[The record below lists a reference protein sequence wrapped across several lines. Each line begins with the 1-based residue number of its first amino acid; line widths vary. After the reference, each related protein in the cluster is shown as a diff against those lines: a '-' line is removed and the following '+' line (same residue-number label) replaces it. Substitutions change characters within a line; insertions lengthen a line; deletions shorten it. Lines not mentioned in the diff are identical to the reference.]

1 MATTSLTRTPVS
13 NGNAR
18 TFTISSWI
26 KRGNL
31 SSTQPIFSSGVSGTD
46 AFDLFFQ
53 SADTLSIEMY
63 EAGTGAYNVKTV
75 RVFRDPTAW
84 YHVVVAVDTEQGTE
98 ADRYKF
104 YVNGTQQTLTEVS
117 DGYPPED
124 YDIPINQTTTAANIG
139 VGKQYSSNYFDG
151 EMAHTHFIDGTAY
164 AASDFG
170 ETDSTSGIWVPKTG
184 PSVTYG
190 TNGFFLKYQDT
201 SNFGD
206 DSSGNTNDL
215 TLSGT
220 MTQTKDTP
228 MNNFATMNPLNDDN
242 LSVDTAFAYGNN
254 QITKSGKGGPTATM
268 GVSKGKWY
276 WEVKAVDI
284 GLDMGP
290 GFFDPMYTTGKNY
303 VEAYLGQNTH
313 GYGLL
318 PVDGRTCYNGSC
330 ISYGSAVSNGDII
343 MMALDMDNKK
353 VWWGLNGTWFASGD
367 PAAGTNQAYST
378 IFSAYTS
385 TTHFISP
392 AIASNRDDEDGI
404 YQFNFGNGYFG
415 TTIVTSGVADG
426 AGEGTFEY
434 TPPTGFYA
442 LCTNNLATYG

>member
-1 MATTSLTRTPVS
+1 MATTQLTRTLAASDLDKWTFSTWVKKNGETGYQHLIAAVNGSAYTVIKFETGGQLSFENYDSGGS
-13 NGNAR
+13 NAGQL
-18 TFTISSWI
+18 
-26 KRGNL
+26 K
-31 SSTQPIFSSGVSGTD
+31 TD
-46 AFDLFFQ
+46 RL
-53 SADTLSIEMY
+53 
-63 EAGTGAYNVKTV
+63 
-75 RVFRDPTAW
+75 FRDPTAW
-84 YHVVVAVDTEQGTE
+84 YHIVGVWDSDNGSAG
-98 ADRYKF
+98 DRMKI
-104 YVNGTQQTLTEVS
+104 YVNGVEETSFAADVNPSS
-117 DGYPPED
+117 DQDSTINSAVVHYIGARDGSD
-124 YDIPINQTTTAANIG
+124 YLDG
-139 VGKQYSSNYFDG
+139 VL
-151 EMAHTHFIDGTAY
+151 AHTHFCDGQAY

-206 DSSGNTNDL
+206 DSSGNTNDF
-215 TLSGT
+215 TVAGT